1 MVGLLVASV
10 SVAGLLVA
18 QQAQVGESLPPQGEG
33 RLVSVSELPVVVEL
47 EGETVR
53 ALEGRE
59 FGFESLS
66 FAVTHTL
73 PGAGAP
79 PHRHRVEEAHIVLS
93 GTLEYEIGGKQFRAT
108 APFIARIP
116 AGVQHSFRNAGTEPV
131 SVVGV
136 FPKSSVSE
144 IDPE

>member
-1 MVGLLVASV
+1 LAIVCF
-10 SVAGLLVA
+10 AGLLLA
-18 QQAQVGESLPPQGEG
+18 QKPQAAESSAAQDEG
-33 RLVSVSELPVVVEL
+33 RLISVSELPVVVEL

-93 GTLEYEIGGKQFRAT
+93 GTVEYEIGGRQFRAS

-116 AGVQHSFRNAGTEPV
+116 AGVQHSFRNAGSEPI

-136 FPKSSVSE
+136 FPRGSVME